1 MLQRNRT
8 QCIHGGI
15 LTAFLLGCVPLAL
28 AQTVASSSDPE
39 ADRLALQAYYQK
51 RFPSVALADYNQ
63 GIYALD
69 AASREQ
75 WEALEEFPPYEFDL
89 ETGEELFNTP
99 FANGQT
105 YASCFPNGGIGIRQ
119 HYPYWNAEEGQV
131 KTLELE
137 INECREKN
145 GEQPYPWKKG
155 PLAQISAY
163 LAWTS
168 RGKPFAIEI
177 PSDDPRA
184 LAAYEAGKRFF
195 YSKRGQLNHS
205 CADCHMAGS
214 HIYIRADLPGPAL
227 GQPTHFPVYRSKWGE
242 LGTLHR
248 RYEGCHRDTRSEPL
262 PPQSETFRNLEYF
275 QTYMSNGLLVNGPGA
290 RK

>member
-1 MLQRNRT
+1 M
-8 QCIHGGI
+8 
-15 LTAFLLGCVPLAL
+15 AAALLLCFSVSVLAD
-28 AQTVASSSDPE
+28 ASEPPIDPE
-39 ADRLALQAYYQK
+39 ADRLALRAYYLK
-51 RFPSVALADYNQ
+51 RFPGVDVQDYIN

-75 WEALEEFPPYEFDL
+75 WQALEEFPPYEFDL
-89 ETGEELFNTP
+89 EAGEALFNTP

-105 YASCFPNGGIGIRQ
+105 YAACFPNGGVGIRQ
-119 HYPYWNAEEGQV
+119 HYPYWNPAEERV

-163 LAWTS
+163 MAWTS
-168 RGKPFAIEI
+168 RGEI
-177 PSDDPRA
+177 FDIKVPADDAGA

-195 YSKRGQLNHS
+195 YAKRGQLNFS
-205 CADCHMAGS
+205 CANCHLEGS
-214 HIYIRADLPGPAL
+214 NIFIRADLPGPAL
-227 GQPTHFPVYRSKWGE
+227 GQTTHFPVYRSKWGE

-248 RYEGCHRDTRSEPL
+248 RYEGCHRDTRSDPL
-262 PPQSETFRNLEYF
+262 PPQSDAFRNLEYF
-275 QTYMSNGLLVNGPGA
+275 QTYMSNGLPVNGPGT